1 MQNFYTLAEFID
13 GTQSK
18 KIDGCWIIFEES
30 NVRSISYK
38 RGAYIEEIDSF
49 DDPTIEMVIEVTERQ
64 PSFAVHLSFQRCSF
78 ITMDYFNHENTI
90 YTFTTQIEHRGFY
103 IDGKT
108 PLPPEI
114 NVEIGNPKS
123 GLSETTGT
131 YHEKT
136 FSTSF
141 KCYEIKV
148 LEVKENIANS

>member
-1 MQNFYTLAEFID
+1 MK
-13 GTQSK
+13 S
-18 KIDGCWIIFEES
+18 
-30 NVRSISYK
+30 VSYK
-38 RGAYIEEIDSF
+38 RGTYIEEIESF
-49 DDPTIEMVIEVTERQ
+49 DDPTIEMVIEVTERE
-64 PSFAVHLSFQRCSF
+64 PSFVVHLLFQRCSS

-123 GLSETTGT
+123 GFNERTGT

-148 LEVKENIANS
+148 LDVKKNSVSS